1 MSTLRHTLM
10 ITNRNTSSVDLFG
23 CTVAGHL
30 QPLLLP
36 VEEQHG
42 DDEDDDDEQERRQY
56 PGRRLVDVGHLRL
69 AGEVVP
75 RAGGVWRGEERVSI
89 PAVSISMTTPPMI
102 RLIYLNS
109 C

>member
-1 MSTLRHTLM
+1 
-10 ITNRNTSSVDLFG
+10 
-23 CTVAGHL
+23 
-30 QPLLLP
+30 
-36 VEEQHG
+36 
-42 DDEDDDDEQERRQY
+42 
-56 PGRRLVDVGHLRL
+56 VGHLRL